1 MRIIGAELGV
11 GVLLAVCGCV
21 RSENVRVTSP
31 IAVTVRTI
39 RSSPGAAGGV
49 YSANIQPYT
58 QVSLVFQVSGYV
70 QTVTQVK
77 GANGKTRD
85 VQGGDPV
92 AANQVLATIRPDTFQ
107 AQVNN
112 AKSQLAGAQA
122 TLTQTKQTYDRYA
135 ELLKQRVV
143 SQSQYDSSLQQYQ
156 AAQAQVGALQAQL
169 RQSQVNFG
177 YCTLRAPMDGVLLS
191 RSIDVGSLVGPGNT
205 AFQIAD
211 TREMKAV
218 FGLPDSLV
226 GQMKQGSPIE
236 LRGVAMPDATF
247 RGTVTRIAPE
257 ADASTHVFDVEVTI
271 PNPDGQLRSGTIAS
285 LKLKG
290 SDETAA
296 PIVPLDAIVRPRGDN
311 QGYAVYV
318 LDEHG
323 DKPVAR
329 MERVQLG
336 EIAGNDITVTSG
348 LGLGQKVIVRGAS
361 MLSNGEAV
369 QVIPASGDVE

>member
-1 MRIIGAELGV
+1 MRVIGVGLGV
-11 GVLLAVCGCV
+11 GVALAVCGCM
-21 RSENVRVTSP
+21 RSENLRVTSP

-39 RSSPGAAGGV
+39 GSSPGASGGV

-70 QTVTQVK
+70 QTVTRVK
-77 GANGKTRD
+77 GVDGRMRD

-92 AANQVLATIRPDTFQ
+92 AANQVLATIQPASFQ

-122 TLTQTKQTYDRYA
+122 TLTQNKQTYDRYA
-135 ELLKQRVV
+135 ELLKQHVV
-143 SQSQYDSSLQQYQ
+143 SQSQYDSSVQQYQ
-156 AAQAQVGALQAQL
+156 AAQAQVDALQAQL

-191 RSIDVGSLVGPGNT
+191 RNIDVGSLVGPSNT

-211 TREMKAV
+211 THEMKAV

-236 LRGVAMPDATF
+236 LRSVAMPNATF

-257 ADASTHVFDVEVTI
+257 ADANTHVFDVEVTI

-285 LKLKG
+285 LNLNG

-311 QGYAVYV
+311 EGYAVYV

-323 DKPVAR
+323 EKPVAR
-329 MERVQLG
+329 MARVQLG
-336 EIAGNDITVTSG
+336 EIAGNDIAVTAG

-369 QVIPASGDVE
+369 QVIPASGDLE